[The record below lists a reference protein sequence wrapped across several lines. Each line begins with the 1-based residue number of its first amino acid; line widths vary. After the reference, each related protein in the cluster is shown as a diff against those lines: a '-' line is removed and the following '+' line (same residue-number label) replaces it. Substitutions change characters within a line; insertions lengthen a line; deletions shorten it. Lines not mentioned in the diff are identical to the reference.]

1 MTADEILFAI
11 VSANAGV
18 GALIGAGA
26 ACKLYPDEIPQDTP
40 MPAATYCMVVGRPE
54 NVMDTSPRAT
64 NERIQIDAWA
74 DDNDGAKALAWA
86 IEQALQSTAAM
97 NQYGAGIRCI
107 AYNGRRVEPDTKR
120 WRDSRD
126 FSFWTSR

>member
-11 VSANAGV
+11 ISANAGV
-18 GALIGAGA
+18 GALIGAGE

-64 NERIQIDAWA
+64 TTTPRRRWH
-74 DDNDGAKALAWA
+74 GPSSK
-86 IEQALQSTAAM
+86 
-97 NQYGAGIRCI
+97 RCR
-107 AYNGRRVEPDTKR
+107 APRQ
-120 WRDSRD
+120 
-126 FSFWTSR
+126 